1 MSVKSPQSI
10 IEAIWSNVQEA
21 DKVLRKRDEVREHII
36 KISRDIIR
44 ESGYVITSLHSG
56 EISDATQHLG
66 KMNELFK
73 EFSSILRNFPELRF
87 TGLVFNAEAEYVE
100 ARVLYDIAVHNRVP
114 SIAELGIDPVSYL
127 QGLLDVVGELKRL
140 TLESVSKNDFN
151 TATNYFKIAEGIYEA
166 IRPLDYPEAL
176 LPGVRRKT
184 DIARAVVETLR
195 SLLTDLRFRK
205 ELLDALELTRNLF
218 RNT

>member
-1 MSVKSPQSI
+1 MSVKFPQDI

-21 DKVLRKRDEVREHII
+21 DEVLRKRDEVREHVIR
-36 KISRDIIR
+36 ISRDIIR
-44 ESGYVITSLHSG
+44 ESGYVITSLHS
-56 EISDATQHLG
+56 EKISEATQHLE

-100 ARVLYDIAVHNRVP
+100 ARVLYDIAVHSRVP
-114 SIAELGIDPVSYL
+114 SIAELGTDPVSYL

-151 TATNYFKIAEGIYEA
+151 TAMNYFKIAEGIYEA

-184 DIARAVVETLR
+184 DVARAVVESLR

-205 ELLDALELTRNLF
+205 ELLDALELCQESIK
-218 RNT
+218 NT

>member
-1 MSVKSPQSI
+1 MSVKFTQSI
-10 IEAIWSNVQEA
+10 IEAIWSNVREA
-21 DKVLRKRDEVREHII
+21 DEVLRRRDEVREHII
-36 KISRDIIR
+36 RISRDIIR
-44 ESGYVITSLHSG
+44 ESGYVITSLHNG
-56 EISDATQHLG
+56 KINEATQHLE

-73 EFSSILRNFPELRF
+73 EFSSILKNFPELRF

-100 ARVLYDIAVHNRVP
+100 ARILYDIAVRSEVP
-114 SIAELGIDPVSYL
+114 SIAELGTDPVSYL

-140 TLESVSKNDFN
+140 TLESVGRNDFD
-151 TATNYFKIAEGIYEA
+151 TAVNYFRVAEGIYEA

-184 DIARAVVETLR
+184 DVARAVVESLR

-205 ELLDALELTRNLF
+205 ELLDALEFCRESIRST
-218 RNT
+218 